1 MSLWRGPHGSKR
13 RASTK
18 RSNAFVS
25 SSSSILSKRKRK
37 SIDLTLSR
45 SRLLNL
51 FFFLTLFFF
60 FLTLFFFFLFP
71 LLNDQTTLSRSAR
84 AAVKVS
90 AKYGDESRYFDLD
103 VSSFLPFLFRSI
115 LSSFFP
121 LVRPERDCS
130 FLTLSL
136 SLLLPLLLLLL
147 PSLSPQDLENTAGS
161 WDMYGQADG
170 ARYPGLQA
178 EFFERAA
185 APVVRRE
192 ALLGLLGLAFPSAV
206 VAWGI
211 KGAKDVKLP
220 ITVGPQKPAALGP
233 RDKL

>member
-1 MSLWRGPHGSKR
+1 MVSPMTRRKKNKKTPSCRRQKSLPAQPNLLSPLSSDFEEPC
-13 RASTK
+13 RASP
-18 RSNAFVS
+18 RPSPPSWPRA
-25 SSSSILSKRKRK
+25 
-37 SIDLTLSR
+37 
-45 SRLLNL
+45 
-51 FFFLTLFFF
+51 
-60 FLTLFFFFLFP
+60 P
-71 LLNDQTTLSRSAR
+71 WCRSAR

-136 SLLLPLLLLLL
+136 SLLLPLLLLLLLLLPLL